1 MFQRKCVAL
10 CTFNELFLPAN
21 TDRSKNMRYPS
32 MFASYTRLINYLKP
46 AIYFAKSHLGHNQI
60 NRTNSRTFK

>member
-21 TDRSKNMRYPS
+21 TDRSEKMHYLS
-32 MFASYTRLINYLKP
+32 MFANCTRLMNYSEA
-46 AIYFAKSHLGHNQI
+46 AIHFAKSHLGHNQN
-60 NRTNSRTFK
+60 NRMNSLTFK